1 MENMLVKMWDEPVDP
16 GSKCYVPWD
25 KEQMGQMWGCDK
37 KMVECWVE
45 KLMRT
50 DVGSVSL
57 NEKMVESEGK
67 ELGMVPWEY
76 F

>member
-16 GSKCYVPWD
+16 GSKNYVPWD

-37 KMVECWVE
+37 KMVKCWVE

-67 ELGMVPWEY
+67 
-76 F
+76 